1 MKEAPFRPVQSKGA
15 LKKCFGLGLIWK
27 PRFLGDVG
35 LREVGGGP
43 VDRGPSEVELW
54 GVQASDLS
62 RENGQGD
69 GFSTRG

>member
-1 MKEAPFRPVQSKGA
+1 MKEAPFRPVLSKGA
-15 LKKCFGLGLIWK
+15 LKKRFGLGLIWK

-54 GVQASDLS
+54 GV
-62 RENGQGD
+62 
-69 GFSTRG
+69 